1 MRNLICALVCA
12 WFALGLRL
20 VCAWFAPAIQG
31 AAQTKSTLNSH
42 GMTIPHHVRQPG
54 GSIKVETVNSSPA
67 PFGKN
72 SANFLRTPKTAKS
85 FKTAEKVSPGVVCG
99 CSAADAAAA
108 FTMTPATNIR
118 RGENIMLPEPAK
130 YLAPDA

>member
-1 MRNLICALVCA
+1 MRNLICNLVCA

-20 VCAWFAPAIQG
+20 VCALVCAWFALWFAPAIQG

-54 GSIKVETVNSSPA
+54 RSIKVETVNSSPA

-85 FKTAEKVSPGVVCG
+85 FDELTYKLSC
-99 CSAADAAAA
+99 
-108 FTMTPATNIR
+108 I
-118 RGENIMLPEPAK
+118 
-130 YLAPDA
+130 

>member
-1 MRNLICALVCA
+1 MAIFLVECSRLRLGPGRPTLGRERRICGSGSGEGNGQKMRGRHAEFDLQ
-12 WFALGLRL
+12 FGLRL

-72 SANFLRTPKTAKS
+72 SANFLR
-85 FKTAEKVSPGVVCG
+85 
-99 CSAADAAAA
+99 
-108 FTMTPATNIR
+108 
-118 RGENIMLPEPAK
+118 
-130 YLAPDA
+130 

>member
-1 MRNLICALVCA
+1 MVCA
-12 WFALGLRL
+12 SEANGQQMRGRHAEVDLRFGLRFGLRL

-42 GMTIPHHVRQPG
+42 DMTIPHHVRQPG
-54 GSIKVETVNSSPA
+54 RSTEVETVNSSPA

-85 FKTAEKVSPGVVCG
+85 FGGRS
-99 CSAADAAAA
+99 
-108 FTMTPATNIR
+108 
-118 RGENIMLPEPAK
+118 
-130 YLAPDA
+130 